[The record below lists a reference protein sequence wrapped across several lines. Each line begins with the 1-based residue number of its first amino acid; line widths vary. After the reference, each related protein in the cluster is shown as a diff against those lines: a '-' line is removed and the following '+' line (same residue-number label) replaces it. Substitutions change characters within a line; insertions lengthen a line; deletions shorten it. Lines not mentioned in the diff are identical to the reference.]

1 MHPTTNRN
9 RKQKRKKEEKSA
21 ERRHYNKFLTSLI
34 CQKQGQNIFKL
45 CINKQRLFM
54 CESVS
59 EIFHGH
65 SDLTR
70 INLTPY

>member
-9 RKQKRKKEEKSA
+9 RKQKCKTEEKNA
-21 ERRHYNKFLTSLI
+21 ESRHYNKSSTSLI
-34 CQKQGQNIFKL
+34 CQKQEQSIFKL
-45 CINKQRLFM
+45 YINKQRLFM